1 MTTGWLGR
9 FVGIG
14 GEGKAMPSTPPQ
26 APADGEGLKE
36 LQKKKKKKPDPT
48 IDDDINRLR
57 GSQRRLKQKVDEVN
71 E

>member
-9 FVGIG
+9 FVGVG
-14 GEGKAMPSTPPQ
+14 GEGKAMPSK

-36 LQKKKKKKPDPT
+36 LQKKKKKKPVPT
-48 IDDDINRLR
+48 IDDDIERLR
-57 GSQRRLKQKVDEVN
+57 GMQRKMKQKVDEVN